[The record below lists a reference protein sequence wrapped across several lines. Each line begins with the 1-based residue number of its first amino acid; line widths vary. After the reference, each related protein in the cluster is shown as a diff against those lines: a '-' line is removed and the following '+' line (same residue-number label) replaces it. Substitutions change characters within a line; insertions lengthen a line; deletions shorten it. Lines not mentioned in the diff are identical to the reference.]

1 MTCME
6 LAHYSIGSPDTIFT
20 HCEVGS
26 HAQPAA
32 IADTLGVFRD
42 SIDAMT
48 AIGRKAAAASALNL
62 YELKTRYLPEGLSR
76 SRNQPVLRGRVMVY
90 SYEH

>member
-1 MTCME
+1 MTCMN
-6 LAHYSIGSPDTIFT
+6 LAHYSIGSPDSIFT

-26 HAQPAA
+26 HAQSAA

-62 YELKTRYLPEGLSR
+62 YELKTDIYLKAFRAHEISPFCVAG
-76 SRNQPVLRGRVMVY
+76 
-90 SYEH
+90 

>member
-1 MTCME
+1 MTCMD
-6 LAHYSIGSPDTIFT
+6 LAHYSIGSPDSIFT

-48 AIGRKAAAASALNL
+48 AIGRKAAAAGVAVTSMACYCSGNNGSFLCL
-62 YELKTRYLPEGLSR
+62 TPCEVRRT
-76 SRNQPVLRGRVMVY
+76 
-90 SYEH
+90 